1 MRTRATRTGTI
12 LCGVTP
18 PPHPPLGNPQPMS
31 APAPPFRAERYTLSA
46 LGDGRSLALAQFTPA
61 AADRLGPA
69 TAAIG
74 PWAHYGFDG
83 QKLAAGFKSS
93 TAPLHRFQL
102 ECDGELAG
110 AIIIAC
116 PWLAGP
122 YLQMLAIQPTHQK
135 LGIGAKILDWFEAE
149 ASTEFRNVWLC
160 VSGFNVDAQRFYAAH
175 GYSRVATLEGLMR
188 DGDAELLMR
197 KRLKR

>member
-1 MRTRATRTGTI
+1 
-12 LCGVTP
+12 
-18 PPHPPLGNPQPMS
+18 MS
-31 APAPPFRAERYTLSA
+31 DPAPPFRAERYRLRS
-46 LGDGRSLALAQFTPA
+46 LGDGRSLALARFTA
-61 AADRLGPA
+61 GTADVLGPA

-83 QKLAAGFKSS
+83 HKLAAGFKSS
-93 TAPLHRFQL
+93 IEGFHRFQV

-110 AIIIAC
+110 AIVVVC

-122 YLQMLAIQPTHQK
+122 YLQMLAILPSHQNR
-135 LGIGAKILDWFEAE
+135 GIGARILGWYEAE
-149 ASTEFRNVWLC
+149 ARADFRNIWLC

-175 GYSRVATLEGLMR
+175 GFTHVATLDGLMR
-188 DGDAELLMR
+188 EGDAELLMR